1 MKISKIVSLTEDQW
15 ALVCLSVRNALME
28 NPLMISSMDSGY
40 NIIDEISSAK
50 TISSK
55 GVICKDCRQKLERDF
70 EI

>member
-1 MKISKIVSLTEDQW
+1 
-15 ALVCLSVRNALME
+15 ME

-55 GVICKDCRQKLERDF
+55 GVICKDCRKKLERDF
-70 EI
+70 EIQFCYERQYKCDQSTHH